1 MSDAERAAWLRLT
14 LTPGVGPRTARELL
28 AGFGLPEAIFAATTA
43 QLRAVVTEPLAR
55 TLAAPPEPAV
65 RAGIDATLAWLAADR
80 THALLTLADA
90 EYPPLLL
97 ATADPPPVLFAVGD
111 LALLRGPALAVVGAR
126 SATTQGM
133 ATAQAFAFALAQAGL
148 NIVSGL
154 ALGIDSA
161 AHRGALR
168 ARAEG
173 ADASTIAVV
182 GTGIDIVYPRSNTAI
197 ADQVRRHGLVLS
209 EFALGTP
216 PLAHNFPRRNRVLAG
231 LARGV
236 LVVEAALRSGSLITA
251 RLAADAGR
259 EVLAIPGSI
268 HSPLA
273 RGCHRLIRDGAKLVE
288 QASDILDELRL
299 PHPPATRPAPAAGAA
314 DERVLPHP
322 QLLAAL
328 GEDPV
333 DLDTLALRAELDAG
347 NVAAALLEL
356 ELAQY
361 VERLPGNRYQRLRSG
376 L

>member
-1 MSDAERAAWLRLT
+1 MASDAERAGWVRLT
-14 LTPGVGPRTARELL
+14 LTPGIGARTARELL
-28 AGFGLPEAIFAATTA
+28 ARFGLPEAIFAAGA
-43 QLRAVVTEPLAR
+43 ASLREVVTEPLAR
-55 TLAAPPEPAV
+55 TLAAAPDVAV

-80 THALLTLADA
+80 RHALLTLADA
-90 EYPPLLL
+90 DYPQPLL
-97 ATADPPPVLFAVGD
+97 ATADPPPVLFAIGD
-111 LALLRGPALAVVGAR
+111 LALLRQPALAVVGAR

-168 ARAEG
+168 ARGEG
-173 ADASTIAVV
+173 SAASTIAVV
-182 GTGIDIVYPRSNTAI
+182 GTGVDLVYPRSNTALTE
-197 ADQVRRHGLVLS
+197 QVRRHGLVLS

-259 EVLAIPGSI
+259 EVFAIPGSI

-288 QASDILDELRL
+288 EARDILEELHL
-299 PHPPATRPAPAAGAA
+299 PHAAATAAPAGAA
-314 DERVLPHP
+314 ADAPHP

-333 DLDTLALRAELDAG
+333 DLDTLTARAGLDAG
-347 NVAAALLEL
+347 SVAAALLEL